1 MKHNSRINPD
11 WEGKVI
17 LVAEDTTTSILFYK
31 AVLKKTKA
39 SLIFV
44 RDGFE
49 AIEAVKKE
57 ENISVVLMDINMPE
71 SNGID
76 ATREI
81 KKIRPH
87 LPVIIQTAYVMNN
100 ERISS
105 FEAGADG
112 FIAKPVTI
120 KKLFE
125 ALEGF
130 LKKE

>member
-1 MKHNSRINPD
+1 MKHNSRVNPD
-11 WEGKVI
+11 WEGKVV
-17 LVAEDTTTSILFYK
+17 LVAEDTTTSVLFYK

-44 RDGFE
+44 RNGLD
-49 AIEAVKKE
+49 AVKKD
-57 ENISVVLMDINMPE
+57 ENINLVLMDINMPDL
-71 SNGID
+71 NGID
-76 ATREI
+76 ATKEI
-81 KKIRPH
+81 KQIRPH

-130 LKKE
+130 LNKD

>member
-1 MKHNSRINPD
+1 MKQKSSVNPV
-11 WEGKVI
+11 WEGKII

-31 AVLKKTKA
+31 AVLKKTNS

-44 RDGFE
+44 TNGLD
-49 AIEAVKKE
+49 AVEAVKKD
-57 ENISVVLMDINMPE
+57 ENISIVLMDINMPDLD
-71 SNGID
+71 GIE

-105 FEAGADG
+105 FDAGADG

-125 ALEGF
+125 VLDGF
-130 LKKE
+130 LS